1 MMRFLPRLPSGR
13 GHLDEL
19 AGPLAALYADAAR
32 LDAWGRR
39 IADVLIDG
47 GRLLAAGNGGS
58 AAQAQHLTSELVG
71 RYRDDR
77 PPLSAI
83 ALPVESSAVTAIG
96 NDYGFQEIFARQLRA
111 HARPGDIFV
120 AMSTS
125 GHSANVLTAA
135 EAAAELGLLS
145 LALTGPGPNP
155 VAAGCDDALLVESPH
170 TATVQEIHLVV
181 VHLLCAAV
189 DVQLA
194 RTGVRTAEA
203 LS

>member
-1 MMRFLPRLPSGR
+1 MRFRPGLPSGR
-13 GHLDEL
+13 RHLDEL
-19 AGPLAALYADAAR
+19 AGPLAALHADAAR

-39 IADVLIDG
+39 IADVLLDG

-96 NDYGFQEIFARQLRA
+96 NDYGFREIFARQLRA
-111 HARPGDIFV
+111 HARPGDVFV

-125 GHSANVLTAA
+125 GHSANVLAAA

-145 LALTGPGPNP
+145 LGLTGPGPNP
-155 VAAGCDDALLVESPH
+155 IAAACDDALLVVSPH

-189 DVQLA
+189 DVELE
-194 RTGVRTAEA
+194 RTGMRTAEA